1 MKAFIYFPG
10 DPSVGIFSE
19 TFEMQIPEFDTDYR
33 EETRRDIQNL
43 YTEISG
49 GEGCR
54 VSFSDENE
62 IDPESRSKFEDATI
76 EGMQL
81 ANEPPEPDFSS
92 DDWEADQLWA
102 ERPTPYDP

>member
-10 DPSVGIFSE
+10 DPSVGIFPE
-19 TFEMQIPEFDTDYR
+19 TLECDLPFPHFADMDEPKERR
-33 EETRRDIQNL
+33 EECRKEIEKF
-43 YTEISG
+43 YTSWCDER
-49 GEGCR
+49 CQ

-62 IDPESRSKFEDATI
+62 MDPEARSKFEDATI
-76 EGMQL
+76 EGMQ
-81 ANEPPEPDFSS
+81 PDFSS